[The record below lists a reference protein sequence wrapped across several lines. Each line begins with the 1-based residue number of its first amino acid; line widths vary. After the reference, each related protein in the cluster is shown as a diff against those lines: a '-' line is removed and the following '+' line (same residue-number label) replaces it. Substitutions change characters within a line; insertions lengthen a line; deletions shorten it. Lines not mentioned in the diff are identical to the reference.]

1 MGRLAHLLKNWEN
14 HSPEKVL
21 IDTVKICFRN
31 GIKFEY
37 QNWNSYFS
45 NGSLKNTEIRLE
57 EDSKNDEKQGFLL
70 SIQGVDIELIEIGQ
84 DKAFDYL
91 IPNKN
96 LCSLAY
102 IEPVWQE
109 NLELIFL
116 FIYEYLNINR
126 DDYFWFE
133 GEDILSWESIQNF
146 KKDGFEIFLKFVG
159 IPEGP

>member
-1 MGRLAHLLKNWEN
+1 MKNGRLAHLLKNWEN

-70 SIQGVDIELIEIGQ
+70 SIQGVDIELIELGQ

-91 IPNKN
+91 FPNKT
-96 LCSLAY
+96 Y
-102 IEPVWQE
+102 V
-109 NLELIFL
+109 
-116 FIYEYLNINR
+116 
-126 DDYFWFE
+126 
-133 GEDILSWESIQNF
+133 
-146 KKDGFEIFLKFVG
+146 V
-159 IPEGP
+159 